1 MTCLETLENNA
12 LFLGLSPLR
21 IQPHAMFLHRRHD
34 NELIDTWLRAS
45 LSSFE
50 ICLKWVFS
58 GLALINFLSNGN
70 DYMLLG
76 VILLKF
82 WGLEN
87 QAEVFRGIRYWRR
100 YKARRPIA
108 FLTVC
113 CEFCCQNVSFNI
125 FFKLIWKY
133 KKNYK
138 KDSPGL
144 YALPSLS
151 DYTWRFTMCSLSS
164 ANK

>member
-21 IQPHAMFLHRRHD
+21 IQPHAMFLHWRHD

-45 LSSFE
+45 LSGFE

-87 QAEVFRGIRYWRR
+87 QVEVFRGIRYWRH
-100 YKARRPIA
+100 YKAPRPIA
-108 FLTVC
+108 SLPVC
-113 CEFCCQNVSFNI
+113 CEFCSQNVSFII
-125 FFKLIWKY
+125 FFLKLIWKY
-133 KKNYK
+133 
-138 KDSPGL
+138 
-144 YALPSLS
+144 
-151 DYTWRFTMCSLSS
+151 
-164 ANK
+164 